1 MPNDMPPSR
10 SPAPPR
16 SSYMPSRAPQLP
28 AYQPS
33 MPPPINMPTA
43 LLRDGPPG
51 EPSKFATALQR
62 EGGFATALQR
72 DGGFA
77 TTLQRD
83 RQPTISPSAPPSVP
97 SILFSLDDLKMASR
111 QPFIDDLP
119 EDERQKQE
127 EWAQEMI
134 KRAAACP
141 EGYDWNRMPGGYQC
155 RGGGHGMTDELL
167 AEGKG
172 GLYGLRTRNWEA
184 KDGPYY
190 PDGKGKFR
198 PVY

>member
-1 MPNDMPPSR
+1 
-10 SPAPPR
+10 
-16 SSYMPSRAPQLP
+16 
-28 AYQPS
+28 
-33 MPPPINMPTA
+33 MPPPLDMSTT
-43 LLRDGPPG
+43 LQRDGPP
-51 EPSKFATALQR
+51 ERPSGFATVIQR
-62 EGGFATALQR
+62 DGGFATALQR
-72 DGGFA
+72 DGAFV
-77 TTLQRD
+77 TSLQRD
-83 RQPTISPSAPPSVP
+83 RPPAMAPSAPASAP
-97 SILFSLDDLKMASR
+97 SILHGREDIKMASR
-111 QPFIDDLP
+111 QPFIEDLP

-127 EWAQEMI
+127 EWAQDMI

-172 GLYGLRTRNWEA
+172 GLYGLRTRNWEV

-198 PVY
+198 PV